1 MATHNAI
8 LKILISQQYLIIEYY
23 SWYQINKLKIHSLIG
38 QIRKCSNS
46 NCMLI
51 IINENYSNER
61 KIAESL
67 RGCTYKITYISSA
80 YYPLQLNLVQN

>member
-38 QIRKCSNS
+38 QIRKFS
-46 NCMLI
+46 NCMFI
-51 IINENYSNER
+51 IINENYRNER
-61 KIAESL
+61 KIAEHL
-67 RGCTYKITYISSA
+67 RGCTYKITYISAA